1 MKRFVTLATAGA
13 LVLGAAVPT
22 FAATATDTV
31 KVKWN
36 VTAVGTLKAYAN
48 YSGTVAAPAS
58 TNTAGSVNS
67 AMAAVADTSSRC
79 SGGVAPGTASPYLV
93 DFGNVTPDLVNP
105 TACIYNN
112 AVAVVVQTNSTS
124 WSLAE
129 TMTAPTGGFT
139 VCGVPNI
146 GTAWPETPLTTGTIT
161 TSTKTAGTAL
171 VNTGVS
177 ACPAGETLGTTAVN
191 MANLGANGT
200 GATAFAEDLGLVM
213 PAAAAGSQTQ
223 TITFTL
229 TYS

>member
-13 LVLGAAVPT
+13 LVLGAAVPS

-58 TNTAGSVNS
+58 TNAAGSINS
-67 AMAAVADTSSRC
+67 AIAAVADGASQC
-79 SGGVAPGTASPYLV
+79 SGGAAPGAASPYLV

-105 TACIYNN
+105 RACIYNN

-124 WSLAE
+124 WSLQE
-129 TMTAPTGGFT
+129 TMTTPTNGFN

-146 GTAWPETPLTTGTIT
+146 GAAWPETPLTAGTIT
-161 TSTKTAGTAL
+161 TSAKLATAL
-171 VNTGVS
+171 VNGGVS

-200 GATAFAEDLGLVM
+200 GATAFAEDLGLIM
-213 PAAAAGSQTQ
+213 PAAAGGAAQTQ
-223 TITFTL
+223 TVTFTL